1 MSYDKSRKR
10 NESKS
15 DTAGEARGDDGK
27 GRRDGVGGMESRER
41 REAGRRGKGRQVVGL
56 GWDDWKRKGGKAGGG
71 ERRGCLKEGGG
82 RYSVFSS
89 RDQLLKKTGHPP
101 DRQTDTTQRNH
112 VQESVTSSV
121 R

>member
-82 RYSVFSS
+82 RRGSQHNSTLVLPYGSVEIS
-89 RDQLLKKTGHPP
+89 RKPA
-101 DRQTDTTQRNH
+101 TTTR
-112 VQESVTSSV
+112 T
-121 R
+121 